1 MKHRQTNALLL
12 VLIAVVLSIG
22 ATTASNLAYAQSES
36 ETETE
41 KEQEIEQLNVCS
53 GWAVCTNE
61 AVNTEDSGSPATQ
74 TLIAIPN

>member
-12 VLIAVVLSIG
+12 VLVAVVLAIG

-41 KEQEIEQLNVCS
+41 EEMEQLNVCS

-61 AVNTEDSGSPATQ
+61 AVNTEDSGLPTAQ
-74 TLIAIPN
+74 TLIATPN